1 MFQSNIHWQSRVLA
15 ALESIGAPPYLIHLR
30 IFFADTAISLNLAL
44 LLMQIPV
51 ILAAVICARKTRL
64 MPLYALGL
72 WLVWLIFPSSLA
84 LTTPGSFLLIAAVIW
99 GFISIPAMATFLDS
113 IPNHSKH
120 LI

>member
-1 MFQSNIHWQSRVLA
+1 MFQSNIHWQSWVLA
-15 ALESIGAPPYLIHLR
+15 ALAAIGAPPFLIHLR

-51 ILAAVICARKTRL
+51 ILAAVI
-64 MPLYALGL
+64 
-72 WLVWLIFPSSLA
+72 
-84 LTTPGSFLLIAAVIW
+84 W